1 MKRCEMIVVSAC
13 LAGLPVRYNGSDSLE
28 KKIHKLVSEKKAV
41 TVCPELLGGLET
53 PREPAEIVGGN
64 GEDVL
69 QGKARVI
76 DLAGADV
83 TDAFIKGAN
92 ETLNFVQK
100 MRATTVVL
108 KEFSPSC
115 GSGSIYDGTFTGEK
129 VQGHGVTAALLM
141 RNGIRVISESQFLEE
156 NEFNK

>member
-53 PREPAEIVGGN
+53 PRQPAEIVGGN

-129 VQGHGVTAALLM
+129 VQGHGVTAALLI
-141 RNGIRVISESQFLEE
+141 RYGIRVISESQFLEE

>member
-13 LAGLPVRYNGSDSLE
+13 LAGLPVRYNGLDSLE
-28 KKIHKLVSEKKAV
+28 KKIHKLVSEEKAV

-53 PREPAEIVGGN
+53 PRDPAEIVGGN

-76 DLAGADV
+76 NIAGADV
-83 TDAFIKGAN
+83 TDAFIKGAK

-108 KEFSPSC
+108 KENSPSC
-115 GSGSIYDGTFTGEK
+115 GSGKIYDGTFTGEK

-141 RNGIRVISESQFLEE
+141 RSGIRVISESQFLEE
-156 NEFNK
+156 Y